1 MQLICNWCDLMFN
14 IAKKKEL
21 AISKAMEY
29 YSFLGKE
36 DLKLDEPK
44 QLKEKVI
51 LWKNYLMNP
60 PLTNNNFD
68 EQAKDICKMLY
79 NIENN
84 KHTLEAT
91 RD

>member
-1 MQLICNWCDLMFN
+1 
-14 IAKKKEL
+14 
-21 AISKAMEY
+21 
-29 YSFLGKE
+29 
-36 DLKLDEPK
+36 
-44 QLKEKVI
+44 LKEKVI

-68 EQAKDICKMLY
+68 ELAKDICKMLY
-79 NIENN
+79 NMENN